1 MEHVVYRITNMI
13 NGKKYIGKH
22 STTDV
27 YDGYFGSGIAIKQA
41 INKYGIDNFKKEI
54 ICLTVF

>member
-27 YDGYFGSGIAIKQA
+27 YDGYFGSGVAIKQA

-54 ICLTVF
+54 ICY